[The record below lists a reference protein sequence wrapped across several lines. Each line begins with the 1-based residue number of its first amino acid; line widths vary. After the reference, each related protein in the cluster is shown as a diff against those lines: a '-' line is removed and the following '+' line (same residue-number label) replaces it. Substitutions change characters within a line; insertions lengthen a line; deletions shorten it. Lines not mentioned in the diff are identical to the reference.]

1 MQTLPSISTNS
12 PFASMIPVAYTIL
25 AGVFFEL
32 LADLRRRKNDYKI
45 NNINVYKLYIDQNG
59 LKCLEETKSSELK
72 VGDVIMIENNNQ
84 VLADCL
90 LLYANDKNG

>member
-1 MQTLPSISTNS
+1 
-12 PFASMIPVAYTIL
+12 MIPVVYTIL

-32 LADLRRRKNDYKI
+32 LADLRRRRNDYKI
-45 NNINVYKLYIDQNG
+45 NNMLVNKLYIDQNG
-59 LKCLEETKSSELK
+59 INCLEETKSAELI

-84 VLADCL
+84 ILADCL

>member
-1 MQTLPSISTNS
+1 
-12 PFASMIPVAYTIL
+12 MIPVVYTIL

-32 LADLRRRKNDYKI
+32 LADLRRRNNDYKI
-45 NNINVYKLYIDQNG
+45 NNISVSKLYIDQNG
-59 LKCLEETKSSELK
+59 LNCLEETKSAELK

-84 VLADCL
+84 ILADCL